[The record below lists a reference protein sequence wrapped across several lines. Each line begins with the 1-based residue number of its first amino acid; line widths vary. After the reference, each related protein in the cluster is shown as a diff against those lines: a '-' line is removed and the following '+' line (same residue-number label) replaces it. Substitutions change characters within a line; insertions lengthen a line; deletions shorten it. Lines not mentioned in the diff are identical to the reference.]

1 MDVRV
6 WLIIFVLLVAVEL
19 ATMAL
24 TTVWFAAGAMA
35 ALVSS
40 MFGAPLWLQIIVF
53 LAFSFIVLIFYRP
66 FAVKYVNSKRTRTNV
81 NDLIGKEGK
90 VTEDINNLDQKGR
103 MLLRGMDWSARTV
116 DDNVHIKKGT
126 VVKVIKIEGVKAI
139 VEPIE
144 NANDISQAV

>member
-103 MLLRGMDWSARTV
+103 MLLRGMDWSARTA
-116 DDNVHIKKGT
+116 DDNVYIKKGT

>member
-81 NDLIGKEGK
+81 NDLIGKEESDGGYK
-90 VTEDINNLDQKGR
+90 Q
-103 MLLRGMDWSARTV
+103 S
-116 DDNVHIKKGT
+116 
-126 VVKVIKIEGVKAI
+126 
-139 VEPIE
+139 
-144 NANDISQAV
+144 